1 MSHEYYYETV
11 QREEEFLENELK
23 NLQNDLDYLDW
34 EKSRVEKD
42 ILRTQEL
49 INKVKKELGL

>member
-49 INKVKKELGL
+49 INNVKKELGL